1 MVSTLSAPYQ
11 HQDPRISL
19 RLFEQ
24 FDSELYSRWG
34 EAMQRAI
41 EPDEF
46 DRRSRAVVR
55 VALDSVVH
63 WSLEVLEQHTHEAF
77 EAGSNVAELLEAAIH
92 VGSLEGGTHG
102 IHDALEALEMVIR
115 AREKDGLPAPRRGKG
130 LTPQDMI
137 PEAAWPEPAVF
148 PYHSPKPRYHVQ
160 VIEKYDPELFA
171 AWSAWNEARFKSR
184 KELTRL
190 MQEMLVT
197 AVDVAIFWPAPL
209 LDHHMHAAFEVGAT
223 TQSLLEVIVFAA
235 TSVEGARSTN
245 IAGRAIDGV
254 DSIHHG
260 ITALER
266 VLEQR
271 NGAGLLA
278 PNDRTSP
285 KVGRVALT
293 V

>member
-1 MVSTLSAPYQ
+1 VTTLTAPYQ

-19 RLFEQ
+19 ELFEQ
-24 FDSELYSRWG
+24 FDAALYARWG
-34 EAMQRAI
+34 AAMQRAV

-46 DRRSRAVVR
+46 DTRSRAVVR

-63 WSLEVLEQHTHEAF
+63 WSLAILEQHTHAAF
-77 EAGSNVAELLEAAIH
+77 DAGSNVAELLEAALH
-92 VGSLEGGTHG
+92 VGNLEGGTHG

-115 AREKDGLPAPRRGKG
+115 ARDKDGHPAPRRGAG
-130 LTPQDMI
+130 LKPEDMI
-137 PEAAWPEPAVF
+137 PEAAWPEPPVF
-148 PYHSPKPRYHVQ
+148 PYHSPKPRFHAQ
-160 VIEKYDPELFA
+160 VIEKYDPEVFA
-171 AWSAWNEARFKSR
+171 AWSAWNQARFKSR

-190 MQEMLVT
+190 MQELLVT

-223 TQSLLEVIVFAA
+223 TQSLLEVIIFAA
-235 TSVEGARSTN
+235 TAAEGARSTN

-254 DSIHHG
+254 EALHHG
-260 ITALER
+260 LTALER

-271 NGAGLLA
+271 EGAGLLA
-278 PNDRTSP
+278 PRDKTSP
-285 KVGRVALT
+285 RVGRVALT